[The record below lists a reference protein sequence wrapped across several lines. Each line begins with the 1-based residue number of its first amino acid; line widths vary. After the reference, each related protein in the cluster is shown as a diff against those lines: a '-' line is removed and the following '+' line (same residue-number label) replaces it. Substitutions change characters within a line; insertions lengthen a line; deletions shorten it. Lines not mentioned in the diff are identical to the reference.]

1 MKYFSLMLHSF
12 YVEQIKQVKIW
23 VKISLHI
30 KSSKNFMVKLKSG
43 EKLMNLLGSFRPNK
57 FG

>member
-23 VKISLHI
+23 VRISLDI
-30 KSSKNFMVKLKSG
+30 KSSKNFMVKFKIRRKTHELIRV
-43 EKLMNLLGSFRPNK
+43 F
-57 FG
+57 